1 MITLENINKIYK
13 VDKDDFYALRGVNL
27 EISDGEF
34 VSVCGASGSGKTTL
48 LNIIGCLDDPSS
60 GTYRLK
66 ADSELF
72 ADGIPVD
79 ITKLSGS
86 AKAKIRNKDIG
97 FVLQDFALINTQS
110 VLYNVELP
118 LLFSKMPYS
127 SIKRRA
133 LEVLELVGI
142 KEQAG
147 KRANQLSGG
156 QRQRVAIARALVND
170 PSIILADEPTGQLD
184 SRTGMQI
191 MHILSDIN
199 SQGKTVIVV
208 THDKDVASIAHRT
221 VIMSDG
227 IIR

>member
-27 EISDGEF
+27 EISGGEF